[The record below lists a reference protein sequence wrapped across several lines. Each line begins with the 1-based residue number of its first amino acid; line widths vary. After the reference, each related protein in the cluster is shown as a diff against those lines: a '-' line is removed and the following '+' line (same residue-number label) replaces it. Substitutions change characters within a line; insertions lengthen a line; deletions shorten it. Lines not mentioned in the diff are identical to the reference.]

1 MKKYF
6 IIIFS
11 SLLLSSALDAKKTKK
26 PVKKPVS
33 AIKMPLDKKVEDLKP
48 EFDNKYGFEIR
59 ASTSSGLRG
68 VMDITKNLELLVS
81 FSYFYDVFR
90 SNYQIFYGGSGIR
103 YNIHKNESGSSWY
116 ISPLLNVGW
125 YNNAQQ
131 GDSIVISLNPVM
143 GYIWRWDV
151 FNLSLDVGSDV
162 IYAFS
167 KSKPAFMPTAGLG
180 VGWSF

>member
-6 IIIFS
+6 IIVFS
-11 SLLLSSALDAKKTKK
+11 SLLLSSALDAKKMKKPGKK
-26 PVKKPVS
+26 PVNT
-33 AIKMPLDKKVEDLKP
+33 IKMPLNKKVEDLKP
-48 EFDNKYGFEIR
+48 EFDRKYGFEIR

-81 FSYFYDVFR
+81 FSYFYDVLR
-90 SNYQIFYGGSGIR
+90 NNYQIFYGGSGIR
-103 YNIHKNESGSSWY
+103 YNLHKNESGSSWY